1 MPRFVRHRHV
11 RLIEKFMKNLK
22 NGALIWQGIN
32 NGWIWATNRLWLFL
46 PWLAIPVLWP
56 FYAEGL
62 PRSNDGGLHLLRVA
76 VLDFHLRH
84 DTLYPRWVPE
94 MLVGYG
100 YPVFG
105 SYAPAT
111 YYLVE
116 LFHLLGLSYYHAFIS
131 AFVLLILAAGLGMYW
146 LAIDVFG
153 REHKWAALV
162 AATAYLY
169 APYLLNNMLI
179 RGAMAETAAQALLP
193 WIFWGIRRLLRSEQ
207 PQRYYLP
214 VALSLGALAITHNI
228 TLLFSPLL
236 LSGFILIHWWQGGHK
251 ALNTRWALFAFLTAM
266 GISAFFWL
274 PLILE
279 RGNIA
284 DTGYAIAKNS
294 WLPRNVWTWQNFLD
308 WHFFFNYTFIRPVQL
323 GLVQLLLG
331 LLGFALVRRR
341 DAEWWLFLIGTI
353 LIGCLI
359 GKWALPI
366 WLNSNIL
373 LIAQFPW
380 RLLSHMSL
388 AIALFTGS
396 PVLRLR
402 KGWPQVVV
410 ALLLIGVVIV
420 AQRPI
425 LNWIDVY
432 STTGTDVKLP
442 VLTQLELGKGAI
454 TGGDDASTIQEF
466 RPRWADSKLQLDPSP
481 DLTAP
486 KMKLAIQQANA
497 YELALTVTNTQSAPL
512 RFNNLYFPGWQVLLD
527 DQTALTTYPT
537 TNLGLLTV
545 DLPAGAHQLHLRWT
559 GTSIQH
565 AAGAIGLLTLLIASI
580 VYWRQR
586 TWRWLSLIPLALLS
600 FGVAAT
606 VWSGPLLP
614 VQAPTKTVKANGVQ
628 MLGYRWARSDPGH
641 LWVYPYWYIAELPS
655 ANLRARWELQDAT
668 GKVQAEIIAKPY
680 FNAVP
685 ANNWPPGTLVDDVY
699 QLPLPPG
706 LAAGT
711 YQMAVRLGENVAT
724 LKKPAIPIGQVT
736 LVDPAPVLAQPP
748 EHALAIHFGDAIRL
762 NGYNVTRQGQAFS
775 AAEPKPALVYNHDY
789 LEYTLFWR
797 ATAPINQNYHGVM
810 HLLDLA
816 GHAIA
821 QEDHVPGPMFHPPA
835 LWDAYYL
842 QPDTYLLRVPKTAPS
857 GLYWPSVRMYDADSQ
872 ALLPVHDNAA
882 QDLGDHF
889 QLPPLKI
896 VNQTT
901 RAPAHKVAAQLGA
914 FATLLGYDLPTP
926 TTSLHAGDHF
936 TVTLYYQS
944 KTSTPADDTRFL
956 HFNNPA
962 LGMAAQFDSPPQNG
976 VNPTW
981 TWQPG
986 EVIVDPVELTV
997 AAAAKP
1003 GIYTLYVGFY
1013 EPKANN
1019 ARVPIHDAA
1028 GNTVPDDRMPL
1039 TELTIE
1045 A

>member
-1 MPRFVRHRHV
+1 MLNRSVLSQRIQLFWHQV
-11 RLIEKFMKNLK
+11 
-22 NGALIWQGIN
+22 
-32 NGWIWATNRLWLFL
+32 TSRLWLFL
-46 PWLAIPVLWP
+46 PLLAIPVLWP

-76 VLDFHLRH
+76 ILDFHLHH
-84 DTLYPRWVPE
+84 DTFYPRWVPE

-105 SYAPAT
+105 SYAPST

-116 LFHLLGLSYYHAFIS
+116 ALHLLGLIYYHAFIT
-131 AFVLLILAAGLGMYW
+131 AFVLLTLAAGLGMYW

-162 AATAYLY
+162 SATAYLY

-193 WIFWGIRRLLRSEQ
+193 WIFWGIRRLLRSED
-207 PQRYYLP
+207 PRRYYLP
-214 VALSLGALAITHNI
+214 VVLCLGALAITHNI

-236 LSGFILIHWWQGGHK
+236 LSGFILLHWWQGGHRW
-251 ALNTRWALFAFLTAM
+251 LNTRWALFAFLTAM

-274 PLILE
+274 PLMLE

-284 DTGYAIAKNS
+284 DTGYEIAKNS

-308 WHFFFNYTFIRPVQL
+308 WHFFYNYTFIRPVQL
-323 GLVQLLLG
+323 GLIQLLLG
-331 LLGFALVRRR
+331 LFGFALARRR
-341 DAEWWLFLIGTI
+341 DAEWALFFVGTI

-402 KGWPQVVV
+402 KGWSQVAV
-410 ALLLIGVVIV
+410 ALLFIGIVIV

-425 LNWIDVY
+425 LDWIDVY
-432 STTGTDVKLP
+432 SVAGTDVKLP

-466 RPRWADSKLQLDPSP
+466 RPRWADSQLQLDPSAEF
-481 DLTAP
+481 TAP
-486 KMKLAIQQANA
+486 KMNLTLQQANA
-497 YELALTVTNTQSAPL
+497 YELTMNVTNPQSAPL
-512 RFNNLYFPGWQVLLD
+512 RFNDLYFPGWQVLLD
-527 DQTALTTYPT
+527 NQTALPTYPT

-545 DLPAGAHQLHLRWT
+545 ELPAGTHAVHLRWV
-559 GTSIQH
+559 GTTTQH
-565 AAGAIGLLTLLIASI
+565 AAGAAGLVALLVATIF
-580 VYWRQR
+580 YWRQR
-586 TWRWLSLIPLALLS
+586 SWRGLVMIPIGLLG
-600 FGVAAT
+600 FGIAAT
-606 VWSGPLLP
+606 FWVGPLTTI
-614 VQAPTKTVKANGVQ
+614 QAPAKTVKANGVQ
-628 MLGYRWARSDPGH
+628 MLGYRQTRSDPGH
-641 LWVYPYWYIAELPS
+641 LWIYPYWYVSELPS

-668 GKVQAEIIAKPY
+668 GKVQAEVIAKPY

-685 ANNWPPGTLVDDVY
+685 ASNWPPGTLVDDVY

-706 LAAGT
+706 LAAGV
-711 YQMAVRLGENVAT
+711 YQLAIRLGENAT
-724 LKKPAIPIGQVT
+724 ILAKPAIPIGSITVAE
-736 LVDPAPVLAQPP
+736 PAPSQRLPAYP
-748 EHALAIHFGDAIRL
+748 LDIHFGEAIRL
-762 NGYNVTRQGQAFS
+762 NGYQATRQGQPLTFP
-775 AAEPKPALVYNHDY
+775 EQKPALADNADY

-797 ATAPINQNYHGVM
+797 ATAPIDKNYHGSINLTDM
-810 HLLDLA
+810 A
-816 GHAIA
+816 GHVIA
-821 QEDHVPGPMFHPPA
+821 QEDHTPGPMFHPPT

-842 QPDTYLLRVPKTAPS
+842 QPDTYLLRVPKTVPS
-857 GLYWPSVRMYDADSQ
+857 GLYWPSVRMYDDENQ
-872 ALLPVHDNAA
+872 ALLPVSDNAA
-882 QDLGDHF
+882 QALGDNF

-896 VNQTT
+896 VNRTA
-901 RAPAHKVAAQLGA
+901 RSPEHKVTAQLGA
-914 FATLLGYDLPTP
+914 FATLLGYDLSMPA
-926 TTSLHAGDHF
+926 TSLHAGDHF

-944 KTSTPADDTRFL
+944 TTNTPADYTRFVHL
-956 HFNNPA
+956 HHPA
-962 LGMAAQFDSPPQNG
+962 LGMAAQYDSPPQDG

-986 EVIVDPVELTV
+986 EVIVDPVALTV
-997 AAAAKP
+997 AADAPP
-1003 GIYTLYVGFY
+1003 GTYSLYVGFY

-1019 ARVPIHDAA
+1019 ARVPVHDAA
-1028 GNTVPDDRMPL
+1028 GNGVPDDRMPL
-1039 TELTIE
+1039 TELTVGP
-1045 A
+1045 